1 MTDGMG
7 RTIDYIR
14 ISVTDRCNLRC
25 RYCMPEEGVERI
37 PHERILRFGEIR
49 RIVAVLAGMGLKKVK
64 ITGGEP
70 LVRRGVTDLIAGIRG
85 IPGIE
90 NITLTT
96 NGVLLEEMY
105 DGLAGAGLDAVTVS
119 LDTLDPARFREITRR
134 DEAERVI
141 RGIRQAVLKNRIP
154 LKINCVPMGDPEEQ
168 GILELVELA
177 RSQPIH
183 VRFIEMMPI
192 GPGTG
197 FPFVSEE
204 AVKGFLEAR
213 VGTLTPCS
221 DVRGNGP
228 CQYYAAEGFCGRIGF
243 ISAVSHKFC
252 SECNRVR
259 LTAEGFLKTCLQYD
273 TGVELKPLLAS
284 GCSDEEVAAAIEKA
298 LRSKP
303 SGHDFGGC
311 GQTAGAERRG
321 MSQIGG

>member
-25 RYCMPEEGVERI
+25 RYCMPEEGVESI
-37 PHERILRFGEIR
+37 AHDRILRFGEIL
-49 RIVAVLAGMGLKKVK
+49 RIVSVLAGMGLKKVK

-70 LVRRGVTDLIAGIRG
+70 LVRRGVTDLIARIRQT
-85 IPGIE
+85 PGIE

-96 NGVLLEEMY
+96 NGVLLDEMY
-105 DGLAGAGLDAVTVS
+105 DSLADAGLDAVTVS
-119 LDTLDPARFREITRR
+119 LDTLDPARYRAITRR

-141 RGIRQAVLKNRIP
+141 RGIRQAALKNRIS
-154 LKINCVPMGDPEEQ
+154 LKINCVPMGDPREQ
-168 GILELVELA
+168 GILELLQLA
-177 RSQPIH
+177 KSQPIH

-192 GPGTG
+192 GLGSQ
-197 FPFVSEE
+197 FPFISENE
-204 AVKGFLEAR
+204 LKEFLEAHL
-213 VGTLTPCS
+213 GALTPCS
-221 DVRGNGP
+221 DVKGNGP
-228 CQYYAAEGFCGRIGF
+228 CKYYAAEGFCGRVGF
-243 ISAVSHKFC
+243 ISAVTHKFC

-273 TGVELKPLLAS
+273 TGVELKPLLAA
-284 GCSDEEVAAAIEKA
+284 GCSEEELKAAIEKA
-298 LRSKP
+298 LRAKP

-311 GQTAGAERRG
+311 ARTAGAERRG